1 MKVAPL
7 LVQYLIAHKRL
18 DLAGIGSFLINDP
31 AYPESENHRHE
42 KQAVMETVSFESNAA
57 IKQSPDLVQFIATQ
71 TGKIKALAAADLE
84 SHLALAKQFLNIGN
98 PFLFEGIGNL
108 VKIRSGE
115 YALTPG
121 PGIQERTKEY
131 ASREKAGK
139 PASGES
145 LSDYKKIFYS
155 GNAKTKWRKPVVIIL
170 ILAGL
175 TLAVWGGYTVYKMT
189 TGKNKPATENKN
201 KKEET
206 AAVKDTV
213 IQQKE
218 SAVASVQPAPAS
230 PSLKLQRSEAGMHKF
245 ILEVCNAERAYERYG
260 RLKTFQWNVQ
270 LETMDSVTYKLFMIL
285 PASATDTSRV
295 IDSLSLLNGRRVY
308 IEQ

>member
-18 DLAGIGSFLINDP
+18 DLPGIGSFLINDP
-31 AYPESENHRHE
+31 VYPEPENHRHD
-42 KQAVMETVSFESNAA
+42 KQASMGTVSFESNAA

-115 YALTPG
+115 YALMSGHGMPEKTN
-121 PGIQERTKEY
+121 EY
-131 ASREKAGK
+131 MSREK
-139 PASGES
+139 PDSSSSGDS

-155 GNAKTKWRKPVVIIL
+155 GNIKTKWRKPVVIIL
-170 ILAGL
+170 VMAGL
-175 TLAVWGGYTVYKMT
+175 ALAVWGGYTVYKMT
-189 TGKNKPATENKN
+189 TGKNKTGAENKN

-206 AAVKDTV
+206 IPVMDTAMHQNDSLIV
-213 IQQKE
+213 P
-218 SAVASVQPAPAS
+218 VQPTA
-230 PSLKLQRSEAGMHKF
+230 AGMQKF
-245 ILEVCNAERAYERYG
+245 ILEVCNAERAYERYA
-260 RLKTFQWNVQ
+260 RLKIFQWNVQ
-270 LETMDSVTYKLFMIL
+270 LETKDSVTYKLFLVL
-285 PASATDTSRV
+285 PAMASDTSRL
-295 IDSLSLLNGRRVY
+295 IDSLSRLNGRRVY